1 MKNFSIYRIPKYINN
16 LPMRVEQIGLGRY
29 IANITINLG
38 VNYKI
43 SNWSIRFL
51 KILLDQLVIT
61 SL

>member
-43 SNWSIRFL
+43 SNWSIRF
-51 KILLDQLVIT
+51 
-61 SL
+61 